1 MASVRPQ
8 WPDLLDPRFRKIYG
22 DELKMLPQVG
32 PSIFH
37 VETSSKN
44 NEKDSSASGLSKLV
58 RRSEGQA
65 ISYEDEIQGFDVTY
79 THVEDS
85 LGTSVSNRL
94 WEDDQFNVIK
104 RKPANLAKAKIRT
117 QEEMMAHIF
126 NYGFTAGGGGVST
139 FTSGDALALFAA
151 NHTREDGGTA
161 QSNYTTS
168 DLNESSL
175 EAGIITMRTTL
186 DHKGQLYMSKADT
199 LVVAPALEKEARIL
213 LESTQRVGTAN
224 NDINPYQGALKLVV
238 WDWLGSASTG
248 GSDTAW
254 FLLDSSL
261 HQLNFFNRSDRGLEG
276 PEWDFDTKT
285 AKWTV
290 DVVHSVGF
298 SGWRGTYGSK
308 GDNS

>member
-22 DELKMLPQVG
+22 DELKLIPQMG
-32 PSIFH
+32 TSIFH
-37 VETSSKN
+37 MESSSRN
-44 NEKDSSASGLSKLV
+44 IEKESSASGLSKLV
-58 RRSEGQA
+58 VRSEGQA
-65 ISYEDEIQGFDVTY
+65 ITYEDEIQGYDVTY
-79 THVEDS
+79 THTEKS

-104 RKPANLAKAKIRT
+104 RKPRNLANAKIRT
-117 QEEMMAHIF
+117 QEQIMADVF
-126 NYGFTAGGGGVST
+126 NYSFTAGGGGMST
-139 FTSGDALALFAA
+139 FTSGDALALFSAS
-151 NHTREDGGTA
+151 HTREDGGA
-161 QSNYTTS
+161 VQSNTTTA

-175 EAGIITMRTTL
+175 EVGLLAMAQAL
-186 DHKGQLYMSKADT
+186 DHKGQLYMSQADT

-213 LESTQRVGTAN
+213 LNSTQRVGTAN
-224 NDINPYQGALKLVV
+224 NDINPYQGVVKLVV
-238 WDWLGSASTG
+238 WKFLSSVAG

-261 HQLNFFNRSDRGLEG
+261 HQLNFFDRSDRGLEG

-290 DVVHSVGF
+290 SFINSVGF
-298 SGWRGTYGSK
+298 SSWRGTYGSK

>member
-1 MASVRPQ
+1 MASVSPQ
-8 WPDLLDPRFRKIYG
+8 WPDLLDPSFRKIYG
-22 DELKMLPQVG
+22 DELKAI
-32 PSIFH
+32 PSIGQTIFH
-37 VETSSKN
+37 TESSSKN
-44 NEKDSSASGLSKLV
+44 IEKDSSASGLSKLI
-58 RRSEGQA
+58 RRSEAQA
-65 ISYEDEIQGFDVTY
+65 ISFEDEIQGFDVTY
-79 THVEDS
+79 THYEDA
-85 LGTSVSNRL
+85 LGTSVSNKL

-104 RKPANLAKAKIRT
+104 RKPANLARAKVRT
-117 QEEMMAHIF
+117 QEQMLADVF
-126 NYGFTAGGGGVST
+126 NYSFTAGGGGLAQ
-139 FTSGDALALFAA
+139 FTSGDAKALFATD
-151 NHTREDGGTA
+151 HTREDGGTA

-168 DLNESSL
+168 DLNESSI

-199 LVVAPALEKEARIL
+199 LIVAPALEKEARIL
-213 LESTQRVGTAN
+213 LNSSQRVGTSN

-238 WDWLGSASTG
+238 WDFLGSAAG

-261 HQLNFFNRSDRGLEG
+261 HQLNFFKRSDRGLEG

-285 AKWTV
+285 AKWSV
-290 DVVHSVGF
+290 DCRWSVGF

>member
-22 DELKMLPQVG
+22 DELKILPQVG

-37 VETSSKN
+37 VETSSRN
-44 NEKDSSASGLSKLV
+44 IEKESSASGLSKLI

-65 ISYEDEIQGFDVTY
+65 ISYEDEVQGFDVTY
-79 THVEDS
+79 THVEDA
-85 LGTSVSNRL
+85 LGTSVSNAL

-104 RKPANLAKAKIRT
+104 RKPANLAKAKVRT
-117 QEEMMAHIF
+117 QEQMMADIL
-126 NYGFTAGGGGVST
+126 NYAFTAGGGGLST
-139 FTSGDALALFAA
+139 FTSGDALALCSTV
-151 NHTREDGGTA
+151 HTREDGGAT
-161 QSNYTTS
+161 QSNSATT
-168 DLNESSL
+168 DLNESSIETGL
-175 EAGIITMRTTL
+175 ITMRQTL

-213 LESTQRVGTAN
+213 LNSSQRVGTAN

-238 WDWLGSASTG
+238 WDFLASAAG

-261 HQLNFFNRSDRGLEG
+261 HALTFFNRSDRGLEG
-276 PEWDFDTKT
+276 PDWDFDTKT
-285 AKWTV
+285 ARWSV
-290 DVVHSVGF
+290 DVRHSIGF
-298 SGWRGTYGSK
+298 SGWRGVYGSK

>member
-8 WPDLLDPRFRKIYG
+8 WPDLLDPRFKKIYG
-22 DELKMLPQVG
+22 DEMKALPQVG

-37 VETSSKN
+37 VETSSRN
-44 NEKDSSASGLSKLV
+44 IEKESSASGLSKLI

-65 ISYEDEIQGFDVTY
+65 ISYEDEVQGYDVTY

-85 LGTSVSNRL
+85 LGTSVSNVL

-104 RKPANLAKAKIRT
+104 KKPANLAKAKVRT
-117 QEEMMAHIF
+117 QEQMMADIF
-126 NYGFTAGGGGVST
+126 NYGFTAGGGGLSS
-139 FTSGDALALFAA
+139 FTSGDALALFSAS
-151 NHTREDGGTA
+151 HTREDGGA
-161 QSNYTTS
+161 VQSNYTTT
-168 DLNESSL
+168 DLNENSI
-175 EAGIITMRTTL
+175 ETGIVSMRQTL
-186 DHKGQLYMSKADT
+186 DHKGQLFMVKADT

-213 LESTQRVGTAN
+213 LNSTQRVGTAN
-224 NDINPYQGALKLVV
+224 NDVNPYQGALKLVV
-238 WDWLGSASTG
+238 WDFLSSAAG

-276 PEWDFDTKT
+276 PDWDFDTKT
-285 AKWTV
+285 ARWTV
-290 DVVHSVGF
+290 DVRHSVGF
-298 SGWRGTYGSK
+298 SSWRGVYGSK

>member
-22 DELKMLPQVG
+22 DELKALPRVG

-37 VETSSKN
+37 VETSSRN
-44 NEKDSSASGLSKLV
+44 IEKESSASGLSKLI

-79 THVEDS
+79 THVEDA
-85 LGTSVSNRL
+85 LGTSVSNQL

-104 RKPANLAKAKIRT
+104 RKPANLARAKVRT
-117 QEEMMAHIF
+117 EEQMMADVF
-126 NYGFTAGGGGVST
+126 NYAFTAGGGGLST
-139 FTSGDALALFAA
+139 FTSGDALALFSTA
-151 NHTREDGGTA
+151 HTREDGGAT
-161 QSNYTTS
+161 QGNYTTA
-168 DLNESSL
+168 DLNEASL
-175 EAGIITMRTTL
+175 EAALVAIRTGL
-186 DHKGQLYMSKADT
+186 DHKGQLYMARGDT

-213 LESTQRVGTAN
+213 LDSAQRVGTAN
-224 NDINPYQGALKLVV
+224 NDVNPYQGRLKLVV
-238 WDWLGSASTG
+238 WDFLGSAAG

-254 FLLDSSL
+254 FVLDSSL
-261 HQLNFFNRSDRGLEG
+261 HQLNFFKRSDRGLEG

-285 AKWTV
+285 AKWSV
-290 DVVHSVGF
+290 DVRHSVGF
-298 SGWRGTYGSK
+298 SSWRGIYGSK

>member
-8 WPDLLDPRFRKIYG
+8 WPDLLDPRFKKIYG
-22 DELKMLPQVG
+22 DELKTLPQVG

-37 VETSSKN
+37 VETSSRN
-44 NEKDSSASGLSKLV
+44 IEKESSASGLSKLI

-65 ISYEDEIQGFDVTY
+65 ISYEDEVQGYDVTY

-85 LGTSVSNRL
+85 LGTSVSNVL
-94 WEDDQFNVIK
+94 WEDDQFNIIK

-117 QEEMMAHIF
+117 QEQMMADIF
-126 NYGFTAGGGGVST
+126 NYSFTAGGGGLSS
-139 FTSGDALALFAA
+139 FTSGDALALFAS
-151 NHTREDGGTA
+151 NHTREDGGAA
-161 QSNYTTS
+161 QSNYTTA
-168 DLNESSL
+168 DLNEGSL
-175 EAGIITMRTTL
+175 EVATVTMRQTL

-213 LESTQRVGTAN
+213 LNSTQRVGTAN

-238 WDWLGSASTG
+238 WDFLASAAG

-276 PEWDFDTKT
+276 PEYDFDTKT
-285 AKWTV
+285 AKWSV
-290 DVVHSVGF
+290 DVRHSVGF

>member
-8 WPDLLDPRFRKIYG
+8 WPDILDPRFRKIYG
-22 DELKMLPQVG
+22 DELKAIPSIG
-32 PSIFH
+32 SSIFH
-37 VETSSKN
+37 METSSRN
-44 NEKDSSASGLSKLV
+44 IEKDSSASGLSKLV

-65 ISYEDEIQGFDVTY
+65 ITYEDEVQGFDVTY

-94 WEDDQFNVIK
+94 WEDDQFGTIK
-104 RKPANLAKAKIRT
+104 RKPAHLARAKART
-117 QEEMMAHIF
+117 QEEMMAHVL
-126 NYGFTAGGGGVST
+126 NYGFTAGGGGVSP
-139 FTSGDALALFAA
+139 FTSGDALALFSSA
-151 NHTREDGGTA
+151 HLREDGGAT
-161 QSNYTTS
+161 QSNLTTT
-168 DLNESSL
+168 DLSEGAL
-175 EAGIITMRTTL
+175 EAAIVGMRSTL
-186 DHKGQLYMSKADT
+186 DHKGQLYMCKADT
-199 LVVAPALEKEARIL
+199 LVVPPALEKEARIL

-224 NDINPYQGALKLVV
+224 NDINPYSGALKLVV

-298 SGWRGTYGSK
+298 SSWRGVYGSK